1 MLSQPFVLKVNP
13 EYETL
18 LPQLP
23 PKEFEALKESIRTEG
38 QHYPIVA
45 NSEGVILDGH
55 NRFKICKELNV
66 EPRYEVRTFVHPLL
80 EKRFVIEANLRRRH
94 LTDFQRIEMAMP
106 LLEIEKELAKGRMK
120 VASNDATSIGK
131 ATAKVAKQIAVSTA
145 TLERAKKIIE
155 KAPEDVKKKVRSG
168 KQSINYAYQQVQ
180 RAEKHSNPPALPEG
194 QFDVLYADPPWKYDF
209 AATDGTA
216 DVHYNAMETSEI
228 SALKVPVAED
238 AILFLWATNPKLQ
251 DALKV
256 IKAWGFDYI
265 TNLVW
270 VKGNGGIG
278 YYVQSDHE
286 LLLIGKK
293 GNIPPP
299 MSANRPSSVLQVS
312 KTGHSSKPKEMYAII
327 ETMYPNRKYLELFS
341 RNGTRPSWV
350 FWGNELGTN

>member
-1 MLSQPFVLKVNP
+1 
-13 EYETL
+13 
-18 LPQLP
+18 
-23 PKEFEALKESIRTEG
+23 
-38 QHYPIVA
+38 
-45 NSEGVILDGH
+45 
-55 NRFKICKELNV
+55 
-66 EPRYEVRTFVHPLL
+66 
-80 EKRFVIEANLRRRH
+80 
-94 LTDFQRIEMAMP
+94 MAMP
-106 LLEIEKELAKGRMK
+106 LLDIEKEFAKGRQLEGATL
-120 VASNDATSIGK
+120 ASIDAKGK
-131 ATAKVAKQIAVSTA
+131 ATAKIAKKIAVSTA
-145 TLERAKKIIE
+145 TFERAKTIID
-155 KAPEDVKKKVRSG
+155 KAPEEVKKKVRSG

-194 QFDVLYADPPWKYDF
+194 QFDILYADPPWKYDF
-209 AATDGTA
+209 AETDGTA

-278 YYVQSDHE
+278 YYVQSNHE

-299 MSANRPSSVLQVS
+299 MSGSRPSSVLQVP

-341 RNGTRPSWV
+341 RNGARPSWV
-350 FWGNELGTN
+350 FWGNQVNGEN

>member
-1 MLSQPFVLKVNP
+1 M
-13 EYETL
+13 
-18 LPQLP
+18 P

-66 EPRYEVRTFVHPLL
+66 EPRYEVKTFVHPLL

-94 LTDFQRIEMAMP
+94 LTDFQRIEMGMP
-106 LLEIEKELAKGRMK
+106 LLEIEQFFAKERQRTD
-120 VASNDATSIGK
+120 SNVETRLPPNDGNRQERT
-131 ATAKVAKQIAVSTA
+131 ATAKVAKQIAVSTR
-145 TLERAKKIIE
+145 TFERAKKIIE
-155 KAPEDVKKKVRSG
+155 KAPEEVKKKVRSG

-180 RAEKHSNPPALPEG
+180 RAEKHSNPPDLPKGE
-194 QFDVLYADPPWKYDF
+194 FDILYADPPWKYDF
-209 AATDGTA
+209 AETDGTA
-216 DVHYNAMETSEI
+216 DIHYNAMETSEI

-278 YYVQSDHE
+278 YYVQSNHE

-299 MSANRPSSVLQVS
+299 MSGSRPSSVLQVP

-350 FWGNELGTN
+350 FWGNQANGEN